1 MKRKSI
7 LLAVCMLLMSVSLA
21 YALPQY
27 TVNTTTGRSG
37 NGGPFLVSENGMS
50 FQTFCIEEIETIS
63 LGGTYW
69 GSIDSLVYYS
79 SGPNATYSALVDSRT
94 ASFYNY
100 FLDNPGLS
108 SGDKTLIQNAIW
120 AFQGQLAYGSPAV
133 NTNDFYLNVDDYVPD
148 NNRTIMALN
157 LWTSPNV
164 IAPYNNDYAYRAQSL
179 LIATPEPMTMILF
192 GLGLIGL
199 AGLRRKE

>member
-7 LLAVCMLLMSVSLA
+7 LLAVCMLLMSFSLA
-21 YALPQY
+21 HALPQY
-27 TVNTTTGRSG
+27 TVDTTPGRSG
-37 NGGPFLVSENGMS
+37 NGGPFLVTGNNMS
-50 FQTFCIEEIETIS
+50 FQTFCVEEAETIS

-69 GSIDSLVYYS
+69 GSIDSLVYFS
-79 SGPNATYSALVDSRT
+79 SGPNSTYSAAVDPRT
-94 ASFYNY
+94 ASLYNY
-100 FLDNPGLS
+100 FLDHPGLS

-120 AFQGQLAYGSPAV
+120 AFQGQLAYNSPSVAG
-133 NTNDFYLNVDDYVPD
+133 NDFYLNVGSYVPD

-157 LWTSPNV
+157 LWGANV
-164 IAPYNNDYAYRAQSL
+164 SAPYDDDFGVRRQSL

-192 GLGLIGL
+192 GLGLVGL

>member
-7 LLAVCMLLMSVSLA
+7 LLAVCMLLMSVSIA

-27 TVNTTTGRSG
+27 TVNDTLGRSG
-37 NGGPFLVSENGMS
+37 NGGPFLVTGNGMS
-50 FQTFCIEEIETIS
+50 FQSFCVEEAETIS

-69 GSIDSLVYYS
+69 GSIDPLVYYS
-79 SGPNATYSALVDSRT
+79 SGPNATYSAAVDPRT
-94 ASFYNY
+94 ASLYNY
-100 FLDNPGLS
+100 FLDHPGLS

-120 AFQGQLAYGSPAV
+120 AFQGQLAYGSPDV
-133 NTNDFYLNVDDYVPD
+133 STNPFYTDVDDYDPV

-157 LWTSPNV
+157 LWNANV
-164 IAPYNNDYAYRAQSL
+164 SAPYSDDFGVRAQSL
-179 LIATPEPMTMILF
+179 LIATPEPMTMLLL
-192 GLGLIGL
+192 GVGLIGL